1 MGELLELSFMQCT
14 RHVWIRPAWKTGNT
28 VPAPQEAEEWVV
40 EVGLI
45 LEGQVDTEE
54 GMERIRITT
63 KAVEQTV
70 EELDSVGLELRE
82 VAVVDSGREQGLEG
96 CWGTCLETGVQ
107 VVMEGTTGAG
117 EDTTEAGVV
126 VFGEGTEPTT
136 MEEVLA
142 GEVLLQ
148 EDGEE
153 EEEGLP
159 VQLLALVQGRLQDL
173 GAPEDDEDLLYL

>member
-1 MGELLELSFMQCT
+1 M
-14 RHVWIRPAWKTGNT
+14 
-28 VPAPQEAEEWVV
+28 V

-63 KAVEQTV
+63 REVEQTV

-107 VVMEGTTGAG
+107 VAMGGTTGAG
-117 EDTTEAGVV
+117 EDTTEAGVGGC
-126 VFGEGTEPTT
+126 GEGTELTT

-142 GEVLLQ
+142 GEVLPQ
-148 EDGEE
+148 EDGEEE

>member
-1 MGELLELSFMQCT
+1 MQCT
-14 RHVWIRPAWKTGNT
+14 KPVWIHPAWKTGNT
-28 VPAPQEAEEWVV
+28 GPATREVEEWVV

-63 KAVEQTV
+63 RAVEQTV
-70 EELDSVGLELRE
+70 EELDSAGPELLE
-82 VAVVDSGREQGLEG
+82 VVDSGREPGLEG
-96 CWGTCLETGVQ
+96 CWDTCLETGVQ
-107 VVMEGTTGAG
+107 VAMGATTRAG

-126 VFGEGTEPTT
+126 VCGEGTEPTI

-142 GEVLLQ
+142 GEVLPQ
-148 EDGEE
+148 EGGEE
-153 EEEGLP
+153 EEEGLA

-173 GAPEDDEDLLYL
+173 GALGGDEELLYL

>member
-1 MGELLELSFMQCT
+1 MSFMQCT
-14 RHVWIRPAWKTGNT
+14 KPVWIHPAWKTGNT
-28 VPAPQEAEEWVV
+28 EPAQQEAEEWVV

-63 KAVEQTV
+63 RAVEQTV
-70 EELDSVGLELRE
+70 EELDSVGLELLE
-82 VAVVDSGREQGLEG
+82 VAVVDSGREPGLEG

-107 VVMEGTTGAG
+107 VAMGGTTEAG

-126 VFGEGTEPTT
+126 VCGEGTEPTT

-142 GEVLLQ
+142 GEVLPQ
-148 EDGEE
+148 EGGEGEE
-153 EEEGLP
+153 ELP
-159 VQLLALVQGRLQDL
+159 VQPLALVQGRLQDL
-173 GAPEDDEDLLYL
+173 GALGGDEDIL

>member
-1 MGELLELSFMQCT
+1 MQCT
-14 RHVWIRPAWKTGNT
+14 KPVWIHPAWKTGNT
-28 VPAPQEAEEWVV
+28 EPAQQEAEEWVV

-45 LEGQVDTEE
+45 LEGQVDTE
-54 GMERIRITT
+54 GMEPIRITT
-63 KAVEQTV
+63 RAVEQTV
-70 EELDSVGLELRE
+70 EELDSVGLELLE
-82 VAVVDSGREQGLEG
+82 VVVVDSGREPGLEG

-107 VVMEGTTGAG
+107 VAMGGTTGAG

-126 VFGEGTEPTT
+126 VCGEGTEPTT

-142 GEVLLQ
+142 GQVLPQ

-153 EEEGLP
+153 EEEELL

-173 GAPEDDEDLLYL
+173 GALGGDEDIP